1 MDKIFENVRYIVS
14 KEVPYLVDLVESKNG
29 YFLYVRTISGNIK
42 DVINLTLLYKAT
54 LSLNTELL
62 ADLCLRTI
70 KG

>member
-1 MDKIFENVRYIVS
+1 MDKIFENVRYIIS

>member
-1 MDKIFENVRYIVS
+1 MDKIFENVRHLVA
-14 KEVPYLVDLVESKNG
+14 KELPYLVDLVESKNG
-29 YFLYVRTISGNIK
+29 YYLYVRSLDGNIK

-62 ADLCLRTI
+62 ADLCIRVI